1 MVPSRTINTWG
12 SKVLFRCTSC
22 GEFGNLLETGTAAPI
37 GSRGTSQIATL
48 EISGALLPKVFAASV
63 TLGRVTATLAET
75 TFCCAQI
82 CDPPR
87 YPASRIKLPNALKN
101 LLIC

>member
-22 GEFGNLLETGTAAPI
+22 GDFGNLLETGTAAPT

-48 EISGALLPKVFAASV
+48 EISGALLPEVFEPSFAASFESD
-63 TLGRVTATLAET
+63 RVTVTFAET
-75 TFCCAQI
+75 IFCCAQI
-82 CDPPR
+82 CDPPK
-87 YPASRIKLPNALKN
+87 YPASRIMPPSAL
-101 LLIC
+101 